1 MWSEFDRLTL
11 SRVAGSNKHD
21 NEYSG
26 SIKGGDF
33 LTIWAKFSPSE
44 RHWLLYGVGSLYN
57 WHQSLWRASWCLV
70 SV

>member
-33 LTIWAKFSPSE
+33 LTI
-44 RHWLLYGVGSLYN
+44 
-57 WHQSLWRASWCLV
+57 
-70 SV
+70 